1 MCLLHYHLLLHFIS
15 LLSLSCLLI
24 RSKAFH
30 IRHDKAFKDKAF
42 LAALD
47 DVPPRAAVNTLAS
60 DRRTSGDRVGS
71 RTKYSVMDVV
81 PLRSAGV
88 AT

>member
-1 MCLLHYHLLLHFIS
+1 MSQIASAVAAAHVATAGIQLRY
-15 LLSLSCLLI
+15 
-24 RSKAFH
+24 SKAFH
-30 IRHDKAFKDKAF
+30 IMHDKAFKDKAF